1 MSTEHEPVLSP
12 KGCPI
17 ENFPED
23 PERLFSANGLTLDY
37 PRIGWIAG
45 GCCTFLA
52 TAISLVLIY
61 RHYQYYTKPNQQRYI
76 VRMLLMVPIYAITS
90 WFSFVYVR
98 EAIYYDTIRVFY
110 EAFVIASFLILLL
123 QYLGE
128 SLEDQKRALKRHK
141 KTERWF
147 FPMCCLKY
155 NPSRPHFLQ
164 YMKWGILQYVPLNV
178 LGSLLTVVLE
188 TQGTYCESSWNPK
201 FGHVW
206 ILFINFTSVT
216 LATYFLI
223 MFYFTIRAD
232 LKEYEPFYKF
242 LAIKLSLV
250 VEGFV
255 YFGYIKASEY
265 WSTGDISI
273 GINALL
279 IDFEMVIFAII
290 HLKAF
295 SYKPY
300 VPRIPNPDLPP
311 PEQQQREA
319 LLSSGDGGDNREGGS
334 GEAALASLSVD
345 TMPEAA
351 GGRTQQQQT
360 GAGGAPKR
368 KPAPSAT
375 PIERGDKKS
384 KKKKKDQGPPEKIMD
399 FTQKTPIWRGILDS
413 FNPLDTIRELSY
425 GCMYMYKWIR
435 GIPVDKDSRRLL
447 DLQVAFGRVR
457 PEVPYTP
464 TEEELKKERKEKRK
478 KKLKERERRRKER
491 KKMGLDTDE
500 EDEDEEGDSS
510 NDDDDDESD
519 NNGDRDLE
527 KGGNRDN
534 NDSDEKDRRRRD
546 ADGSEGTGAGQGPV
560 SRYRQFQ
567 GNNNNNDGYQGGQDR
582 RADAAYDIG
591 EGGGGGAGSGTE
603 AYGRSTVA
611 RKPVKPVKKTAAT
624 NPILPYLERDP
635 SIKLEKADAA
645 RTERATLPDIQLDP
659 VERKIALSGLYVDLP
674 LSPVNENIGSPGSSV
689 DIPLP
694 MQYRH
699 DHRHQ
704 YQPYYVQESAARGGG
719 SEWDYERRQ
728 QQRPRDH
735 RLEID
740 QEPTTSRFDH
750 RDRDLERAAAVGVG
764 PAPYVLPIPVQP
776 ISPEPHAPAV
786 GSSRGGGRSVPPV
799 DIDAPPRGGLTRLAN
814 DNFVSKGS
822 SPYHFD
828 RDFDDNSK
836 DNKSNARNNNGGKG
850 FTREPFSA
858 TNDPRI
864 AALSHYGQQQQ
875 QGRGRGG
882 VHNSHHHLHHQR
894 GDSAD
899 TSVLST
905 STTTDSLASAPL
917 GAGREGFYHHRE
929 ASRSDPEL
937 SHYGLDHEH
946 YLERMHYLEE
956 QERQAQYYLQ
966 LQQQQQLL
974 REERRRS
981 QFPMQPD
988 HPEPSSSSSAPV
1000 PGPVDDAV
1008 AVAGGV
1014 TSVTDP
1020 DRTSVVIQGEMNS
1033 DQFHLI
1039 PREKKTRRG
1048 GESTL
1053 LPQPLPAPVDS
1064 QVPDPGKVPSD
1075 DSNNIAAAA
1084 ADANAVQEQQQVVQ
1098 EDPIVVEYNLLQH
1111 RQMQQGQQRTQQELQ
1126 YQEQQHRR
1134 QRQHHQKHDSR
1145 DQQQQQQQQQ
1155 RATMKPPPPPS
1166 NSRHQQQQQHLL
1178 PRRRNSI
1185 ESLDSD
1191 SSGGGF
1197 RVQDYGFRPTAGG
1210 GVSRVPKGS
1219 RYQQAYRYPMP
1230 LPQPVPPAQLYQ
1242 FPQDKDLYDRQRRER
1257 TNTRDR
1263 DWDRGR
1269 DRDQRYYY
1277 QRPQQ
1282 PYQQQYSTRPYLD
1295 DSSRQPYIPQ
1305 SQPPY
1310 SHPSVDT
1317 LYRSPPPPV
1326 LTPIDDRSSRPVRRA
1341 QDPSPTTRDRRDR
1354 DRDRDPRYTT
1364 DKYDDNSSREPYYAV
1379 ESPAENLFPAS
1390 RYAAPFVRD
1399 YELQQRERD
1408 ARQRM
1413 TRSPPIVDPL
1423 SLQQQQQ
1430 PPVQRWQQHQS
1441 VDRPMVPQPGGRRG
1455 TGDIDGRSRVP
1466 PSQPHRQGLGSGAYE
1481 DDGPYEE
1488 AILWTRS
1495 PPITVPAPTLRD

>member
-1 MSTEHEPVLSP
+1 MSTEHEPILSP

-23 PERLFSANGLTLDY
+23 PERLFTANGLTLDY

-98 EAIYYDTIRVFY
+98 EAIYYETIRVFY

-123 QYLGE
+123 QYLGD

-164 YMKWGILQYVPLNV
+164 FMKWGILQYVPLNV

-242 LAIKLSLV
+242 LAIKLVIFFSFWQSLV

-255 YFGYIKASEY
+255 YFGYIKASKY

-279 IDFEMVIFAII
+279 IDFEMVIFALI

-311 PEQQQREA
+311 PEQQQQQQEA
-319 LLSSGDGGDNREGGS
+319 LLSSGGGGGGNREGGR

-345 TMPEAA
+345 TMPTAA
-351 GGRTQQQQT
+351 GGRIQQQQT
-360 GAGGAPKR
+360 GATGGAPRR

-375 PIERGDKKS
+375 LIDKKGDQKS
-384 KKKKKDQGPPEKIMD
+384 KKSKKDQGPPEKIMD

-413 FNPLDTIRELSY
+413 FNPLDTIRELAY
-425 GCMYMYKWIR
+425 GCKYMYKWIR
-435 GIPVDKDSRRLL
+435 GVPVDKDSRRLL
-447 DLQVAFGRVR
+447 DLEVAFGRVR

-464 TEEELKKERKEKRK
+464 TEEELEKERKEKKK
-478 KKLKERERRRKER
+478 KKLKEKEKRRKER

-500 EDEDEEGDSS
+500 EDEEGGSS
-510 NDDDDDESD
+510 NDDDEDDDDDNESD
-519 NNGDRDLE
+519 NNGDKDLE
-527 KGGNRDN
+527 KGANRDN
-534 NDSDEKDRRRRD
+534 DERDRRRRE
-546 ADGSEGTGAGQGPV
+546 ADGGEGTGAGQGPV

-567 GNNNNNDGYQGGQDR
+567 DNNNNGSYQGGRSR
-582 RADAAYDIG
+582 RADAAYDMG
-591 EGGGGGAGSGTE
+591 EARGGAGSGTE
-603 AYGRSTVA
+603 AYGLSTVA
-611 RKPVKPVKKTAAT
+611 RKPVKPVKKATAT
-624 NPILPYLERDP
+624 NPILPHLERDP

-645 RTERATLPDIQLDP
+645 RTERATLPDIQPDP

-674 LSPVNENIGSPGSSV
+674 LSPVNGNIGSPGTSV
-689 DIPLP
+689 DSPVP
-694 MQYRH
+694 MQYRQ

-704 YQPYYVQESAARGGG
+704 YQPYNVQESAARGGG

-735 RLEID
+735 RVEID

-764 PAPYVLPIPVQP
+764 PAPYVLPIPVPP
-776 ISPEPHAPAV
+776 ISPEPHAPAA
-786 GSSRGGGRSVPPV
+786 GSGRGGGRSVPPV

-814 DNFVSKGS
+814 DNFVTKGS
-822 SPYHFD
+822 RPYQFD
-828 RDFDDNSK
+828 REFENNIN
-836 DNKSNARNNNGGKG
+836 DNKSNDRNNNGGKG

-858 TNDPRI
+858 TSDPRI
-864 AALSHYGQQQQ
+864 AALSHYGLQQQQ
-875 QGRGRGG
+875 RG
-882 VHNSHHHLHHQR
+882 VPNNHHFLHHQR

-899 TSVLST
+899 TSVLSM
-905 STTTDSLASAPL
+905 STTTDSLAPASL
-917 GAGREGFYHHRE
+917 GAVGEGFYHHRE

-956 QERQAQYYLQ
+956 QDRQAQYYLQ

-981 QFPMQPD
+981 QFPMQSD
-988 HPEPSSSSSAPV
+988 HPEPSSTSSSSAAPVV
-1000 PGPVDDAV
+1000 PGSVDDAV
-1008 AVAGGV
+1008 AAVGGV
-1014 TSVTDP
+1014 TSVVAAP
-1020 DRTSVVIQGEMNS
+1020 DHTSVVIQGEKKS
-1033 DQFHLI
+1033 DQLHLLSK
-1039 PREKKTRRG
+1039 EKKTGGGGGGGGG

-1053 LPQPLPAPVDS
+1053 PMPAPVES

-1075 DSNNIAAAA
+1075 DSNNTAAAA
-1084 ADANAVQEQQQVVQ
+1084 ADAVQEQQQQVVQ
-1098 EDPIVVEYNLLQH
+1098 EDPIVAEYNLLQH
-1111 RQMQQGQQRTQQELQ
+1111 RQRLQDQQRTQQELQ
-1126 YQEQQHRR
+1126 YQEQQHR
-1134 QRQHHQKHDSR
+1134 
-1145 DQQQQQQQQQ
+1145 
-1155 RATMKPPPPPS
+1155 
-1166 NSRHQQQQQHLL
+1166 
-1178 PRRRNSI
+1178 
-1185 ESLDSD
+1185 LDTYNI
-1191 SSGGGF
+1191 SSTYCLG
-1197 RVQDYGFRPTAGG
+1197 AG
-1210 GVSRVPKGS
+1210 
-1219 RYQQAYRYPMP
+1219 
-1230 LPQPVPPAQLYQ
+1230 
-1242 FPQDKDLYDRQRRER
+1242 
-1257 TNTRDR
+1257 
-1263 DWDRGR
+1263 
-1269 DRDQRYYY
+1269 
-1277 QRPQQ
+1277 
-1282 PYQQQYSTRPYLD
+1282 
-1295 DSSRQPYIPQ
+1295 
-1305 SQPPY
+1305 
-1310 SHPSVDT
+1310 
-1317 LYRSPPPPV
+1317 
-1326 LTPIDDRSSRPVRRA
+1326 
-1341 QDPSPTTRDRRDR
+1341 
-1354 DRDRDPRYTT
+1354 
-1364 DKYDDNSSREPYYAV
+1364 
-1379 ESPAENLFPAS
+1379 
-1390 RYAAPFVRD
+1390 
-1399 YELQQRERD
+1399 
-1408 ARQRM
+1408 
-1413 TRSPPIVDPL
+1413 IV
-1423 SLQQQQQ
+1423 
-1430 PPVQRWQQHQS
+1430 
-1441 VDRPMVPQPGGRRG
+1441 
-1455 TGDIDGRSRVP
+1455 
-1466 PSQPHRQGLGSGAYE
+1466 
-1481 DDGPYEE
+1481 
-1488 AILWTRS
+1488 
-1495 PPITVPAPTLRD
+1495 